1 MSRISHP
8 LKIRCVLDNRK
19 GLTLR
24 VEGGLTINM
33 SNELT
38 LRANKDFGLLDDTQ
52 DIFQLLSL
60 YWWSLTFVT
69 CDTCWSIKL
78 RDRECKCY
86 NSSCHT
92 RRSIYVCPWIFRSTQ
107 CQCVCVCPS
116 VFCEYLNEISQIG
129 RRFSTFSHSS
139 GKSSSP

>member
-24 VEGGLTINM
+24 VKGGLTINM

-60 YWWSLTFVT
+60 Y
-69 CDTCWSIKL
+69 
-78 RDRECKCY
+78 
-86 NSSCHT
+86 
-92 RRSIYVCPWIFRSTQ
+92 
-107 CQCVCVCPS
+107 
-116 VFCEYLNEISQIG
+116 
-129 RRFSTFSHSS
+129 
-139 GKSSSP
+139 